1 MLFTVT
7 VVFFS
12 FFNEPVFSV
21 CVCVCTCVQNQL
33 KFVGDS
39 TLMWK
44 DLACVPQKKL
54 GQKDLKTAGVRK
66 ISVLVDELLL
76 IMF

>member
-1 MLFTVT
+1 M
-7 VVFFS
+7 
-12 FFNEPVFSV
+12 
-21 CVCVCTCVQNQL
+21 CVCTCVQNQL